1 MNLGDLAEGNIV
13 WWLTLAVGLVVA
25 VVVAI
30 LLQILLTSVI
40 KVERNVKTLWETA
53 TTLARNTATTW
64 LLASVAETIEEI
76 EKEAA
81 ARVAAPTLGGLRE

>member
-1 MNLGDLAEGNIV
+1 MNLGDLSGNLPWSI
-13 WWLTLAVGLVVA
+13 TLGAGMVVA
-25 VVVAI
+25 VVVTI
-30 LLQILLTSVI
+30 LLQILLLSVI

-64 LLASVAETIEEI
+64 LLAAVAETIEEI

-81 ARVAAPTLGGLRE
+81 GKVAAARSARAP